1 MEQVPGLAFIE
12 VAQRQDT
19 VKDMQDRNIA
29 RRHAETTS
37 GGRGQTGAAEMGQ
50 VL

>member
-1 MEQVPGLAFIE
+1 M
-12 VAQRQDT
+12 

-37 GGRGQTGAAEMGQ
+37 GGRGLITDTIKLLRWGKHCIDQGH
-50 VL
+50 